1 MHHGTLKRMEHANAR
16 LGTAV
21 ALVRWVRCTLRRPNV
36 YLASLG
42 VSLFVTGCGYPI
54 VERTGETPEQC
65 QEILGTPL
73 VFNELM
79 SDNEGALLDDQLETE
94 DYFELLNVSEHGVL
108 LSDFEVGQVEIARTR
123 LPEVVL
129 EPGDRIL
136 FYADDAPGQGERHL
150 PMKLSSKGES
160 LQLWKRGECQR
171 VDVVHFPALGENEVY
186 ARYPDGAGDFEK
198 CRYASPGRSNGDAC
212 EPQTVV
218 TELDDVSFESFEWP
232 GSFPEVGEPLDIN
245 EVTLPD
251 GDAAGGV
258 ELVNTSDNDLE
269 LSDFEVRLSA
279 QPPGTPWPTVEQG
292 IELDWVDET
301 SVNPGDFGLLTIPSD
316 ALDELGVDRND
327 DMVVTVFER
336 DSGSVVTRLDFM
348 TFPEGASLARP
359 EPGRAHLFCQQETLG
374 VENECDIVHE
384 RDVVSRL
391 HYIRTETD
399 FEKLTR
405 GGTSLD
411 SAAFKVVIDLEAG
424 GVVHLLAN
432 DSWDIHYT
440 FAREVLLGLPHLDRC
455 DAAERAEY
463 DAGWWDYSAV
473 NYFQAEGRRFY
484 GATMVEHPGN
494 EYHTMEFA
502 VGDVIT
508 GEQMR
513 DAFFRAVAHLPEP
526 SIWAVRPQATDQ
538 VEQARTVEGTLPLV
552 GPNAPF
558 KNVSFQPLT
567 VAVGYG
573 VLEFVA
579 AEDLDSARLGPD
591 VILVTDDVPNDI
603 PLVGGLVT
611 EAFQTPLSH
620 VNVLS
625 QNRKTP
631 NMALNHAREDER
643 ISEHLGKLVRL
654 EVAPS
659 GFEITEVSSE
669 EANEFWESRRPK
681 GDPFAPRLDLDVDD
695 FVDLHGA
702 SFADLPAIGGKAAQF
717 AELYKVSEGVVGC
730 GAFQVPARA
739 FAIPMVH
746 FVRHSEASG
755 AREAYFEALD
765 NPDFKADF
773 RERQRVLE
781 HVRSLI
787 LDYPVDDEF
796 LAQLRAEIGERFGP
810 RRIRLR
816 SSSNAEDLPGF
827 NGAGLYTSEG
837 TALADDDSLEM
848 ALKTVWASLY
858 SQRAHDERE
867 LANID
872 HRQVAMG
879 VLVHEAFASER
890 ARGVG
895 VSRNV
900 LDPVRSDLD
909 YINAQAGEATVTNP
923 APGITT
929 EQILYERYRD
939 RITYRSLSN
948 LVEGHVLEPA
958 EVRDLSCAL
967 YALEQHFS
975 TVLDPNAEDPYFAV
989 EVEFKFLGAYRDLLV
1004 KQARQHPIIT
1014 NDTPPECRMY

>member
-1 MHHGTLKRMEHANAR
+1 MEHAKASPGTTVAALAR
-16 LGTAV
+16 
-21 ALVRWVRCTLRRPNV
+21 TLRYPSV
-36 YLASLG
+36 G
-42 VSLFVTGCGYPI
+42 TVSLAVGLCLAGCGYP
-54 VERTGETPEQC
+54 VVQRTGEDPAEC
-65 QEILGTPL
+65 QEIVRTPL
-73 VFNELM
+73 VINELM

-94 DYFELLNVSEHGVL
+94 DYFELLNVSEHDVD
-108 LSDFEVGQVEIARTR
+108 LSDFDVGQVELSRTQ
-123 LPEVVL
+123 LPEIVL
-129 EPGDRIL
+129 EPGQRAL
-136 FYADDAPGQGERHL
+136 FYADDAPGQGERHM
-150 PMKLSSKGES
+150 PFKLSSKGET
-160 LQLWKRGECQR
+160 LQLWKRGKCQR

-186 ARYPDGAGDFEK
+186 ARYPDGTGDFDK
-198 CRYASPGRSNGDAC
+198 CRYASPGRSNGGSC

-218 TELDDVSFESFEWP
+218 TELDDVSFDSYDWP
-232 GSFPEVGEPLDIN
+232 GAFPEIGEPLDIN
-245 EVTLPD
+245 EVTLPED
-251 GDAAGGV
+251 DATGGV
-258 ELVNTSDNDLE
+258 ELVNNSDHDINPA
-269 LSDFEVRLSA
+269 DFEVRLSP
-279 QPPGTPWPTVEQG
+279 QPPGTPWPTIEQG
-292 IELDWVDET
+292 IELEWVDET
-301 SVNPGDFGLLTIPSD
+301 SVEPGDFALLTIAPD

-336 DSGSVVTRLDFM
+336 ESGDAVTRLDFM
-348 TFPEGASLARP
+348 TFPKGATLARP
-359 EPGRAHLFCQQETLG
+359 KPGLAHLFCKHETLG
-374 VENECDIVHE
+374 AENECEIVHE

-391 HYIRTETD
+391 HYIRTATD
-399 FEKLTR
+399 FDKLTR

-411 SAAFKVVIDLEAG
+411 SAAFKVVIDLDAG

-432 DSWDIHYT
+432 DTWDIHYT

-455 DAAERAEY
+455 NAEERAEY

-484 GATMVEHPGN
+484 GATMVEHPAK
-494 EYHTMEFA
+494 EFHTMEFA

-513 DAFFRAVAHLPEP
+513 DAFFRTVAHLPEP
-526 SIWAVRPQATDQ
+526 SLWAVRPQAADQ
-538 VEQARTVEGTLPLV
+538 VERARSVEGSLPLV

-558 KNVSFQPLT
+558 KNISFQPLS

-579 AEDLDSARLGPD
+579 AKDLDSTRLGPD
-591 VILVTDDVPNDI
+591 VIVVTDDVPNDI
-603 PLVGGLVT
+603 PLVGGLIT

-631 NMALNHAREDER
+631 NMALSHAREDDR
-643 ISEHLGKLVRL
+643 VSDHLGKLVRF

-659 GFEITEVSSE
+659 GFEITEVSAD
-669 EANEFWESRRPK
+669 EANEFWDSRRPK
-681 GDPFAPRLDLDVDD
+681 GDPFAPRLDLDVDG
-695 FVDLHGA
+695 FVDLHEA

-746 FVRHSEASG
+746 FIKHAEDSG
-755 AREAYFEALD
+755 ARNAYFEALD
-765 NPDFKADF
+765 DPDFQADYL
-773 RERQRVLE
+773 ERQRVLE

-787 LDYPVDDEF
+787 LDYPVDEDF
-796 LAQLRAEIGERFGP
+796 LAQLQAEVTERFGL

-837 TALADDDSLEM
+837 VTLGEDDSLET

-858 SQRAHDERE
+858 SQRAHDERQ

-879 VLVHEAFASER
+879 VLVHEAFPSER

-909 YINAQAGEATVTNP
+909 YINVQAGEATVTNP

-929 EQILYERYRD
+929 EQILYERYRN

-958 EVRDLSCAL
+958 EVQELSCAL

-975 TVLDPNAEDPYFAV
+975 SVLDPNAEDPYFAV

-1004 KQARQHPIIT
+1004 KQTRQHPIVT